1 MPQTTIPFEVWRVGR
16 RIRQLLEGEFGGLGI
31 TPSEY
36 ALYSLLR
43 AGPMTPS
50 EVSRRSGLP
59 ATTVSKALRRVE
71 DRRHLSRKRN
81 PHDGRS
87 TTVALNAAGAR
98 LHTKGIDGL
107 RRVIDRMDRE
117 LGDDAEHVYFALIR
131 LDDALRT
138 ITGVVTSPEER
149 RTPPTSSW
157 VTSVRYDGDPLTDEE
172 EDLVRDYVD
181 WLRWRRLD
189 RASG

>member
-1 MPQTTIPFEVWRVGR
+1 MPQTTIPFEVWRIGR
-16 RIRQLLEGEFGGLGI
+16 RIRQLLEREFGDLAI

-43 AGPMTPS
+43 AGPMTPT

-59 ATTVSKALRRVE
+59 ATTVSKSLQRVAE
-71 DRRHLSRKRN
+71 RGHLSRKRN
-81 PHDGRS
+81 PMDGRS
-87 TTVALNAAGAR
+87 TTVALNAAGRR

-107 RRVIDRMDRE
+107 KRVIARIDRE
-117 LGDDAEHVYFALIR
+117 LGEDAEHVHFALIR
-131 LDDALRT
+131 LDDALRR
-138 ITGVVTSPEER
+138 ITGVVTSPDER
-149 RTPPTSSW
+149 RSLPAFSW

-181 WLRWRRLD
+181 WLRWRRGE
-189 RASG
+189 ASG